1 MSDDL
6 ADGVEGVMGLTLML
20 PGAIVTIGIFQ
31 WLMSVLVD
39 ILAWMNSHVLAWLVL
54 PLMVIAVLTTA
65 VDDDHREVK
74 AGEKVYFS
82 KYGNTRYYGTVD
94 HVDGDTVVIEGALK
108 NIEVDT
114 TDAPSYVRP
123 VE

>member
-6 ADGVEGVMGLTLML
+6 TDGTEGVMGLALMT
-20 PGAIVTIGIFQ
+20 PGFIIMMGVFQ

-39 ILAWMNSHVLAWLVL
+39 VLAWMNNHVFAWFAL
-54 PLMVIAVLTTA
+54 PLVIIVVLTIV
-65 VDDDHREVK
+65 VDDDRGDVQ
-74 AGEKVYFS
+74 AGDKVHFS

-94 HVDGDTVVIEGALK
+94 HIDGDTVVIEGALHD
-108 NIEVDT
+108 IEVDT